1 MFMKWAIDKI
11 EQDIVLLENIETGKK
26 KEVSTLLLP
35 VSINE
40 GNILI
45 EENNTYRVN
54 LSLEEKRRQEIL
66 ERFNR
71 LRNKDKALF
80 LNFFTKD
87 NL

>member
-71 LRNKDKALF
+71 LRNKD
-80 LNFFTKD
+80 
-87 NL
+87 